1 MPRDWA
7 SIVFVVGT
15 LVLFVI
21 ALVFLVRVVLRLRT
35 AFRERLDRLPG
46 GSFWLRTK
54 HGARFWVGAA
64 MHVAIA
70 LFLAIFLLI
79 AGRFL
84 MHVALAL
91 L

>member
-7 SIVFVVGT
+7 SILFVVGMA
-15 LVLFVI
+15 VLFVI

-35 AFRERLDRLPG
+35 AFGERLDRLPG

-54 HGARFWVGAA
+54 HGARFWVAA
-64 MHVAIA
+64 AIHLAIA
-70 LFLAIFLLI
+70 LFLGIFLLI

-84 MHVALAL
+84 LHVALAML
-91 L
+91 